1 MEHLRQLGKYRIAEV
16 IGASALATIYKAVDP
31 EPERTVA
38 LKILRKEGLDPRI
51 TALAVAK
58 YKNQVLAAERLAHP
72 GIADVYEY
80 GEDEGVAYL
89 AMEYLAGRGLRDF
102 LTLRLRLGLQD
113 TMSIMSQLLAALDFA
128 HANGVVHRDVRPA
141 NIIMLLS
148 GRLKLA
154 DFGIALIDTFDLAQ
168 AGATAGSP
176 AYMSPEQ
183 HSGLEADRRSDI
195 FSCGVVLYEL
205 LTGIKPFDGPSETV
219 GEKIRREPYRPASE
233 LNPKGSPAALDA
245 VLARAL
251 AKNPEERFPTARDF
265 AGALDSAFRDGGES
279 QRHTVPDAPASQTL
293 RQDATVVLSSTL
305 RLGIEDLRAIE
316 TLLTF
321 HLGPVAKVL
330 LKQSARAATDGPAL
344 VSALAKYIPTDASR
358 AAFLAAAMEKAS
370 SVTPPEVPD
379 PPEAPDESPATR
391 FSTNLIGAPQVEIA
405 ARRLA
410 RYLGPIAKVIAK
422 KTPGRPSDLRAYY
435 RQLAENIADPS
446 DRAQFLK
453 DTGYEK

>member
-1 MEHLRQLGKYRIAEV
+1 MEHLRQLGKYRIGEV
-16 IGASALATIYKAVDP
+16 IGASALATIYKATDP

-38 LKILRKEGLDPRI
+38 LKILRKEGVDPRI
-51 TALAVAK
+51 TTLAVAK

-72 GIADVYEY
+72 GIADVYEH
-80 GEDEGVAYL
+80 GEDDDVAYL

-113 TMSIMSQLLAALDFA
+113 TVSITSQLLAALDFA

-168 AGATAGSP
+168 AGPTAGSP

-205 LTGIKPFDGPSETV
+205 LTGSKPFEGPSETV
-219 GEKIRREPYRPASE
+219 REKICREPYRLASE
-233 LNPKGSPAALDA
+233 LNPKGSPAVLDA
-245 VLARAL
+245 VIARAL

-265 AGALDSAFRDGGES
+265 AGALEAAFRDGGDS
-279 QRHTVPDAPASQTL
+279 QRQAVADAPASQTV
-293 RQDATVVLSSTL
+293 RQDATVVLSSSL

-321 HLGPVAKVL
+321 HVGPVAKVL
-330 LKQSARAATDGPAL
+330 LKQSARSATDGPTL
-344 VSALAKYIPTDASR
+344 VSALAKYIPTEASR
-358 AAFLAAAMEKAS
+358 ATFLAAAMEKTS
-370 SVTPPEVPD
+370 SVTPPE
-379 PPEAPDESPATR
+379 PPEESPATR
-391 FSTNLIGAPQVEIA
+391 FSRNLVDAPQVEIA

-446 DRAQFLK
+446 DRARFLK
-453 DTGYEK
+453 DAGYEK